1 MDKEKERL
9 FEAFLCGFGSTGEGY
24 NWEYPLDFGNPET
37 YPVRGHKYYARK
49 DIRELFEKWYADPEG
64 YKKEHSI

>member
-24 NWEYPLDFGNPET
+24 NWEYPFDFGNPET
-37 YPVRGHKYYARK
+37 YPVRGGSHG
-49 DIRELFEKWYADPEG
+49 LV
-64 YKKEHSI
+64 